1 MRLVAQSS
9 PPLWISVAIAFYAFI
24 SIGLAEASL
33 GVLLPSILAEYGLTS
48 ATITLLFISQI
59 CGYILAAIA
68 SSLVMARLG
77 LGRLLVLAASLLTAA
92 LLIYALVPAWLLMVL
107 AGPLLGMGI
116 GLIDA
121 GINTTLVQDD
131 RTAHLLGALHGFYGI
146 GAFAGPAIATT
157 LLALGLEWRQVYS
170 VLAMLTSLLLV
181 GVLAALFYRYPPL
194 LKNPDL
200 LAASA
205 DVQLRRSLRTP
216 IVFLFGAFLL
226 IYVGIEASVSHWAY
240 SVQTIA
246 RATPALW
253 AGYGLSAYWLG
264 LTAGRFLLSY
274 SLRSLGGLRTITLS
288 LGLLMVGLI
297 GWWQQPQSL
306 ISLPLIG
313 FALAAIFP
321 TIILL
326 IPKRLPE
333 GLVPATVGF
342 ATSAASVGSALIPAG
357 IGWVAS
363 GAGLAVVPLLILP
376 LAIAMGGLHGL
387 LLRSQ

>member
-9 PPLWISVAIAFYAFI
+9 PPLWISVAVAFYAFI

-59 CGYILAAIA
+59 CGYILAAIT

-77 LGRLLVLAASLLTAA
+77 LGRLLVLAAGLLTAA
-92 LLIYALVPAWLLMVL
+92 LLIYALVPTWLLMVL

-157 LLALGLEWRQVYS
+157 LLALGLEWRQVYG
-170 VLAMLTSLLLV
+170 VLATLTSLLLI
-181 GVLAALFYRYPPL
+181 GVFTALLYRYPPL
-194 LKNPDL
+194 LKDPNP
-200 LAASA
+200 LASAA

-246 RATPALW
+246 RATPPLW

-288 LGLLMVGLI
+288 LGLLMIGLI

-321 TIILL
+321 TIIWL

-333 GLVPATVGF
+333 GMVPATVGF

-363 GAGLAVVPLLILP
+363 GAGLEVVPLLILP

-387 LLRSQ
+387 LLRSP

>member
-59 CGYILAAIA
+59 CGYILAAIT

-77 LGRLLVLAASLLTAA
+77 LGRLLVLAAGLLTAA
-92 LLIYALVPAWLLMVL
+92 LLIYALVPTWLLMVL

-157 LLALGLEWRQVYS
+157 LLALGLEWRQVYG
-170 VLAMLTSLLLV
+170 VLATLTSLLLIAV
-181 GVLAALFYRYPPL
+181 FTALLYRYPPL
-194 LKNPDL
+194 LKDPDPL
-200 LAASA
+200 ASA
-205 DVQLRRSLRTP
+205 ADAQLRRSLRTP

-246 RATPALW
+246 RATPSLW

-288 LGLLMVGLI
+288 LGLLMIGLI

-313 FALAAIFP
+313 FAMAAIFP
-321 TIILL
+321 TIIWL

-333 GLVPATVGF
+333 GMVPATVGF

-363 GAGLAVVPLLILP
+363 VAGLEVVPLLILP

-387 LLRSQ
+387 LLRSP

>member
-1 MRLVAQSS
+1 M
-9 PPLWISVAIAFYAFI
+9 AIAFYAFI

-321 TIILL
+321 TIIWL
-326 IPKRLPE
+326 IPKRLPK

-342 ATSAASVGSALIPAG
+342 ATSAASVGSTLIPAG

-363 GAGLAVVPLLILP
+363 GAGLAVVPILILAAGDHHGRFAWP
-376 LAIAMGGLHGL
+376 VATIACDPQACD
-387 LLRSQ
+387 RVVSN

>member
-59 CGYILAAIA
+59 CGYILAAIT

-77 LGRLLVLAASLLTAA
+77 LGRLLVLAAGLLTAA
-92 LLIYALVPAWLLMVL
+92 LLIYALVPTWLLMVL

-157 LLALGLEWRQVYS
+157 LLALGLEWRQVYG
-170 VLAMLTSLLLV
+170 VLAMLTSLLLIAV
-181 GVLAALFYRYPPL
+181 FTALLYRYPPL
-194 LKNPDL
+194 LKDPDP
-200 LAASA
+200 LASAA

-246 RATPALW
+246 RATPPLL

-288 LGLLMVGLI
+288 LGLLMIGLI

-321 TIILL
+321 TIIWL

-333 GLVPATVGF
+333 GMVPATVGF

-363 GAGLAVVPLLILP
+363 GAGLEVVPLLILP

-387 LLRSQ
+387 LLRSP

>member
-59 CGYILAAIA
+59 CGYILAAIT

-77 LGRLLVLAASLLTAA
+77 LGRLLVLAAGLLTAA
-92 LLIYALVPAWLLMVL
+92 LLIYALVPTWLLMVL

-157 LLALGLEWRQVYS
+157 LLALGLEWRQVYG
-170 VLAMLTSLLLV
+170 VLATLTSLLLIAV
-181 GVLAALFYRYPPL
+181 FTALLYRYPPL
-194 LKNPDL
+194 LKDPDP
-200 LAASA
+200 LASAA

-246 RATPALW
+246 RATPSLW

-288 LGLLMVGLI
+288 LGLLIIGLI

-321 TIILL
+321 TIIWL

-333 GLVPATVGF
+333 GMVPATVGF

-363 GAGLAVVPLLILP
+363 GAGLEVVPLLILP

-387 LLRSQ
+387 LLRSP

>member
-321 TIILL
+321 TIIWL

>member
-77 LGRLLVLAASLLTAA
+77 LGRLLVLAAGLLTAA
-92 LLIYALVPAWLLMVL
+92 LLIYALVPTWLLMVL

-157 LLALGLEWRQVYS
+157 LLALGLEWRQVY
-170 VLAMLTSLLLV
+170 
-181 GVLAALFYRYPPL
+181 GVLATLTSFLLIAVFTALLYRYPPL
-194 LKNPDL
+194 LKDPAP
-200 LAASA
+200 LASAA

-264 LTAGRFLLSY
+264 LTTGRFLLSY

-321 TIILL
+321 TIIWL

-333 GLVPATVGF
+333 GMVPATVSF

>member
-313 FALAAIFP
+313 FALAAIFQ
-321 TIILL
+321 
-326 IPKRLPE
+326 
-333 GLVPATVGF
+333 
-342 ATSAASVGSALIPAG
+342 
-357 IGWVAS
+357 IGRAHV
-363 GAGLAVVPLLILP
+363 
-376 LAIAMGGLHGL
+376 
-387 LLRSQ
+387 

>member
-253 AGYGLSAYWLG
+253 AGYGLSAYRPG

-313 FALAAIFP
+313 FVLAAIFP
-321 TIILL
+321 TIIWL